1 MNHILVVKTIKFG
14 LGLSNY
20 VKKSDLKNRQ
30 VLIHQILL
38 KRMTYLA
45 ENEELDIGRLETTPV
60 DLSKLSDAVK
70 N

>member
-14 LGLSNY
+14 LDLSNY